1 MITRWVISHG
11 RNHFD
16 GNIGTKAAGIRII
29 KMLSFAFRQA
39 PRILALCMG
48 IFGGFESREST
59 TQ

>member
-1 MITRWVISHG
+1 MEEIIF
-11 RNHFD
+11 N